1 MARKLVTL
9 LVIVSFATLV
19 FAFAGCGGGDNS
31 ASGDTTTTETTTTE
45 ETETADTETTET
57 ETTETETT
65 ETTDTETTDT
75 TATSQSDFAT
85 AQNCREFTKFGQ
97 QISQAFSGS
106 GDANLQ
112 TVADQ
117 LDELAQS
124 APDEIKSD
132 FQTLADGYQQIADAL
147 EGVDLSS
154 GQQPDPQ
161 ALAKLSQLGTE
172 WSTKMTTAATNI
184 STWAQQNCT

>member
-9 LVIVSFATLV
+9 LVIASFATLV
-19 FAFAGCGGGDNS
+19 FAFAGCGGDDNS

-45 ETETADTETTET
+45 ETETTDT

-75 TATSQSDFAT
+75 TETSESGFAS
-85 AQNCREFTKFGQ
+85 AENCKEFTAFGQ
-97 QISQAFSGS
+97 KISQAFSGS

-124 APDEIKSD
+124 APEEIKSD
-132 FQTLADGYQQIADAL
+132 FQTLADGYQKIADAL
-147 EGVDLSS
+147 GGVDLSS

-161 ALAKLSQLGTE
+161 ALAELSKLGTE